1 MKKFIPPTKNKIT
14 ALAFAILPV
23 LITGL
28 LAYGA
33 NIYYDLDAGK
43 IVNGENNELTQNLTV
58 AGSVGIG
65 TTSPAGALHV
75 VGQCV
80 TGDTKLRRRRR
91 KSKSQDPNS
100 KDEYEYEDV
109 EIKDIQAGDEI
120 LTLDENTG
128 RLTVSR
134 VNALMDMGVKE
145 IYKLTTAT
153 GKTIRTTAN
162 HPYLAREPKTARTYA
177 FIDASN
183 IIYGCRQS
191 GWRMD
196 FKKLYSY
203 LKNRFGA
210 SRIIYYAGEDVANA
224 RQQAFYNLLRQ
235 WGYELVIKPVKT
247 FTGES
252 GKITKKAN
260 VDVDLTFEA
269 MLYFGEYDRAVFFT
283 GDGDFYRLIA
293 HCEVNKQRVWLFGNA
308 ERTARELKTLMGHRF
323 SNLDN
328 LRSGFEYFGKDKEN
342 GASNKKGQDPTIGS
356 ARCIMGSSYQA
367 QNCVSRGDDGQATK
381 NPAFDGATSTL
392 SMYLNETPLVKGE
405 MKKEKAPAKAEVAS
419 LPLLCGK
426 QSSLSSDD
434 GGRWTK
440 VADICEG
447 MEIAT
452 ADENSGRA
460 VWERIAKI
468 EKLPA
473 EQVYD
478 IEVEGTHNF
487 VGNGIV
493 AHNTYL
499 QGADQ
504 LNTSFALRVQDS
516 AAADNFVVTNA
527 GNVGIGTTDL
537 SGAKFKIAGDGS
549 TVADNYNDLS
559 QIAGNTNAAAVSGKL
574 QIAEAACGSY
584 TIQGAGGLTYGT
596 VLGPDGKCWL
606 DRNLGATQVATSASD
621 VNSYGYYYQWGRP
634 TDGHQIENSGTTAV
648 NADSDIPGHANFI
661 TEDTSPY
668 DWRVPQSPNEATLWA
683 GAGGGSNNP
692 CPAGWH
698 VPTSAEWVTV
708 AGYFSPQTSV
718 GAFNSTLKLPLA
730 GNRTRASASLYNRGS
745 LGHYWSGSPSGTN
758 AAYLYFYSS
767 AVNPANSN
775 NRATGFSVRC
785 VKD

>member
-33 NIYYDLDAGK
+33 NIYYDLDAAK

-75 VGQCV
+75 MGQCV
-80 TGDTKLRRRRR
+80 TGDTLLRVRRRR
-91 KSKSQDPNS
+91 KRQNERGEWVEE
-100 KDEYEYEDV
+100 EYFEDCRIDQV
-109 EIKDIQAGDEI
+109 KAGDEI

-153 GKTIRTTAN
+153 GKTIRTTGN
-162 HPYLAREPKTARTYA
+162 HPYLAVDGFDNERVAVFVDSANFEMSCQECRLKFDYRDIIKSFFGKKDKIIFRYYKVDFGSFTLKRFFDYL
-177 FIDASN
+177 N
-183 IIYGCRQS
+183 ILGIKIVS
-191 GWRMD
+191 
-196 FKKLYSY
+196 KP
-203 LKNRFGA
+203 LKVIKQKNGQDVHKANFDVEI
-210 SRIIYYAGEDVANA
+210 SFDVAMKNKDFDIA
-224 RQQAFYNLLRQ
+224 VLFSGDSDFAYMASELQKIGKKIVAISNWRSMSKELRDTADVYLNLKKMPFVHQ
-235 WGYELVIKPVKT
+235 TADE
-247 FTGES
+247 
-252 GKITKKAN
+252 TKKPRRALETRLSPA
-260 VDVDLTFEA
+260 LT
-269 MLYFGEYDRAVFFT
+269 
-283 GDGDFYRLIA
+283 I
-293 HCEVNKQRVWLFGNA
+293 
-308 ERTARELKTLMGHRF
+308 
-323 SNLDN
+323 
-328 LRSGFEYFGKDKEN
+328 
-342 GASNKKGQDPTIGS
+342 
-356 ARCIMGSSYQA
+356 
-367 QNCVSRGDDGQATK
+367 
-381 NPAFDGATSTL
+381 L
-392 SMYLNETPLVKGE
+392 SQVHPFVKG
-405 MKKEKAPAKAEVAS
+405 A
-419 LPLLCGK
+419 
-426 QSSLSSDD
+426 
-434 GGRWTK
+434 GRWTK
-440 VADICEG
+440 VSQLREG
-447 MEIAT
+447 QMIAV
-452 ADENSGRA
+452 AGDNDKPQYEC
-460 VWERIAKI
+460 IAKI

-516 AAADNFVVTNA
+516 AAADKFVVTNA

-537 SGAKFKIAGDGS
+537 SGAKFKIAGDDS

-574 QIAEAACGSY
+574 QIAEAACGDY

-606 DRNLGATQVATSASD
+606 DRNLGATQVATSAAD
-621 VNSYGYYYQWGRP
+621 VNAYGYYYQWGRP

-730 GNRTRASASLYNRGS
+730 GIRGRASASLNYRGS
-745 LGHYWSGSPSGTN
+745 NGYYWSGSPSGTN
-758 AAYLYFYSS
+758 AANLYFNSS
-767 AVNPANSN
+767 AVNPANTN
-775 NRATGFSVRC
+775 NRANGFSVRC

>member
-1 MKKFIPPTKNKIT
+1 MTVMAAFLPCQTFAATYVSQAVAVSADLLSGTSASGIANFHYNLASLPAGSSARIQFSKNNTNWYSAGGVLGEWTTISAIGGADLDLAAFAAAASWASGDSFYYKLELNATPDLTQTPAVEDIRLDYTPAAGYEKTFIFDDYGNVGIGT
-14 ALAFAILPV
+14 AAPWYTLDVNGTINSDFYRVGGVAALGTTGGKVYVGSAADYDFGIYAGAADRLFIQNSTGNVGIGTASPSSLLHLNGALGALSGGLAFGDGD
-23 LITGL
+23 TGL
-28 LAYGA
+28 YE
-33 NIYYDLDAGK
+33 NYDDNFRLQTAGVDR
-43 IVNGENNELTQNLTV
+43 ITIDDTGN
-58 AGSVGIG
+58 VGIG
-65 TTSPAGALHV
+65 TTVPSGLLHV
-75 VGQCV
+75 AGGQCV
-80 TGDTKLRRRRR
+80 TGDTRLRVKRRR
-91 KSKSQDPNS
+91 KRQNERGEWIEE
-100 KDEYEYEDV
+100 EYFEDCRIDQ
-109 EIKDIQAGDEI
+109 IKAGDEI

-128 RLTVSR
+128 RLAVSR

-145 IYKLTTAT
+145 IYQLTTAT

-162 HPYLAREPKTARTYA
+162 HPYLARTQKTARTYA

-367 QNCVSRGDDGQATK
+367 QNCVSRGNDGQATK
-381 NPAFDGATSTL
+381 NPAFDGATSTP
-392 SMYLNETPLVKGE
+392 SMYLNEAPLVKGE
-405 MKKEKAPAKAEVAS
+405 MKKEKAPAKAEVAL

-426 QSSLSSDD
+426 RSSMSSDD

-478 IEVEGTHNF
+478 IEVKAPT
-487 VGNGIV
+487 ISW
-493 AHNTYL
+493 AT
-499 QGADQ
+499 
-504 LNTSFALRVQDS
+504 ALS
-516 AAADNFVVTNA
+516 P
-527 GNVGIGTTDL
+527 TTPICK
-537 SGAKFKIAGDGS
+537 A
-549 TVADNYNDLS
+549 
-559 QIAGNTNAAAVSGKL
+559 
-574 QIAEAACGSY
+574 
-584 TIQGAGGLTYGT
+584 
-596 VLGPDGKCWL
+596 
-606 DRNLGATQVATSASD
+606 
-621 VNSYGYYYQWGRP
+621 
-634 TDGHQIENSGTTAV
+634 
-648 NADSDIPGHANFI
+648 
-661 TEDTSPY
+661 
-668 DWRVPQSPNEATLWA
+668 
-683 GAGGGSNNP
+683 
-692 CPAGWH
+692 
-698 VPTSAEWVTV
+698 PTS
-708 AGYFSPQTSV
+708 
-718 GAFNSTLKLPLA
+718 
-730 GNRTRASASLYNRGS
+730 
-745 LGHYWSGSPSGTN
+745 
-758 AAYLYFYSS
+758 
-767 AVNPANSN
+767 
-775 NRATGFSVRC
+775 
-785 VKD
+785 